1 LAGFVAN
8 LGAASLAAPY
18 YKERI
23 MKARKVSIAQVM
35 DQSGVAFGTSGAR
48 GLVVAMTD
56 VVCYTYTLGFL
67 QYLEQK
73 GDIQRGGR
81 VAVGGDLRSSTPR
94 IMRAVMKAI
103 TDHGNVPVNGGHV
116 PSPAVALYGFDHGIP
131 SIMVTGSHIPDDRN
145 GIKFNRAKSELLKSD
160 EPGMKEQVVEL
171 PPDFD
176 EQGATLPSALR
187 AETSVE
193 PAVERRYV
201 ARYFEAFGPGAL
213 SGARVGLFEH
223 SAVARDLLYEV
234 LTGLGAQVT
243 RLGRSEAFV
252 PVDTEA
258 IRDEDVASAARWAK
272 EHELDTIVSTD
283 GDSDRPLV
291 SDELGKWLR
300 GDVAGILTAKF
311 LGATFVA
318 TPVSCN
324 TAVEKSGAFSRVA
337 RTRIGSPYVIEAMN
351 SALAS
356 DRGAEKIVGYEA
368 NGGFLTATD
377 FTVTGKLPA
386 LPTRDA
392 LLVHLAVLLSARA
405 RGITVSRLLESLPQR
420 FTASDRLEDFPTAL
434 SKQRIGALVEGGAP
448 AIAKSFPAFGAARDV
463 STIDGLRITF
473 ESEEIV
479 HLRASGNAPELR
491 CYTEAGS
498 EARAVELNEQA
509 LAVLRT
515 WRAS

>member
-1 LAGFVAN
+1 
-8 LGAASLAAPY
+8 
-18 YKERI
+18 
-23 MKARKVSIAQVM
+23 MTARKVSIAQVM

-56 VVCYTYTLGFL
+56 EVCYTYTVGFL

-73 GDIQRGGR
+73 GDIKSGGR
-81 VAVGGDLRSSTPR
+81 VAVAGDLRSSTPR

-103 TDHGNVPVNGGHV
+103 ADHGNVPVNGGRV
-116 PSPAVALYGFDHGIP
+116 PSPAIALYGFDEGIP

-160 EPGMKEQVVEL
+160 EPGMKEQIVEL

-176 EQGATLPSALR
+176 EKGATLPKAQR
-187 AETSVE
+187 AEPPLEPLVE
-193 PAVERRYV
+193 HRYV
-201 ARYFEAFGPGAL
+201 ARYFEAFGADAL
-213 SGARVGLFEH
+213 KGARIGLFEH
-223 SAVARDLLYEV
+223 SAVARDIFYEV
-234 LTGLGAQVT
+234 LTGMGATVT

-272 EHELDTIVSTD
+272 EHDFDSIVSAD

-291 SDELGKWLR
+291 SDEHGKWLR
-300 GDVAGILTAKF
+300 GDVSGILTAKF
-311 LGATFVA
+311 LGATVVA

-324 TAVEKSGAFSRVA
+324 TAVEKSGAFSRVL

-351 SALAS
+351 SALGGS
-356 DRGAEKIVGYEA
+356 DKVVGYEA
-368 NGGFLTATD
+368 NGGFLTASD
-377 FTVTGKLPA
+377 FTLKGRLPA

-392 LLVHLAVLLSARA
+392 LLVHLAVILSARA
-405 RGITVSRLLESLPQR
+405 QGITISELLRALPQR

-434 SKQRIGALVEGGAP
+434 SKQRIAGLVEGGAP
-448 AIAKSFPAFGAARDV
+448 VIAKAFPAFGAVRDI
-463 STIDGLRITF
+463 STVDGLRITF
-473 ESEEIV
+473 ASEEIV

-491 CYTEAGS
+491 CYTEASS
-498 EARAVELNEQA
+498 EARALELNEQA
-509 LAVLRT
+509 LAVLRA
-515 WRAS
+515 WR